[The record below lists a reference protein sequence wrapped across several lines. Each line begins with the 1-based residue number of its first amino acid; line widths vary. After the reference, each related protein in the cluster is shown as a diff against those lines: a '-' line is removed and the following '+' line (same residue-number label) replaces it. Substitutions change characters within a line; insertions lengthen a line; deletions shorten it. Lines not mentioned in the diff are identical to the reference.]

1 MLEQG
6 YSKAKVAERFNIS
19 RGTLYKYLNMSPNEM
34 STWLASCKTRRKKL
48 DVFKGMILNWLRDYP
63 DVTAAQIYDWLQDR
77 FPEFKVGESSVRS
90 YVRNLRKEYNLP
102 KTKEERQYQ
111 AVEDMP
117 KGQQAQVDF
126 GQIKV
131 KTSQGKIVKLYFVAF
146 VLSNSRYKYVEWLNR
161 PFTTKDL
168 ILAHENAFQ
177 YFGGIPYEIVYD
189 QDRIIIVSEN
199 YGDLIMTKEFEVYR
213 LSRHLKLYMCRS
225 SDPQSKGK
233 IENVVGFVKK
243 NFAKYRIFT
252 NIGVWNEQC
261 LRWLE
266 RTGNGK
272 IHNMTKKRPVE
283 VFQEEKKHLR
293 PVLPLIDAT
302 NINKQ
307 SYTNV
312 NSSIAR
318 TVRKDNTILFKSNRY
333 SVPLG
338 TYSPFGKIVSLVVEE
353 TLLKIIDHETGEL
366 IGEHEISQ
374 EVGKLIQDRKHTR
387 DRNKGIAEF
396 IDLVANQFENKEI
409 ALEYIGNVRE
419 AYPRYIRDQ
428 LQLMSKH
435 IDQATPKEKNEA
447 LHQCMK
453 LKLFSASEFAD
464 MLEHIKR
471 QRQINNT
478 VPTAND
484 KVVHPL
490 HAHGS
495 AALHAK
501 PVLRNIDEY
510 ISIMEGS

>member
-6 YSKAKVAERFNIS
+6 YSKAKVAEKFNIS
-19 RGTLYKYLNMSPNEM
+19 RGTLYKYLNMTPDEM
-34 STWLASCKTRRKKL
+34 STWLASSKTRRKKL
-48 DVFKGMILNWLRDYP
+48 DVFKGMIINWLKDCP
-63 DVTAAQIYDWLQDR
+63 DVTAAQIFDWLQDR
-77 FPEFKVGESSVRS
+77 FPEYKIGESSVRS
-90 YVRNLRKEYNLP
+90 YVRNLRKEYDLP
-102 KTKEERQYQ
+102 KTKGERQYQ

-117 KGQQAQVDF
+117 MGQQAQVDF

-131 KTSQGKIVKLYFVAF
+131 KTIEGKIVKLYFVAF

-168 ILAHENAFQ
+168 IMAHENAFQ

-199 YGDLIMTKEFEVYR
+199 YGDLIMTKEFEAFR
-213 LSRHLKLYMCRS
+213 LSRQLKLYMCRAF
-225 SDPQSKGK
+225 DPQSKGR

-243 NFAKYRIFT
+243 NFAKYRTFT
-252 NIGVWNEQC
+252 NIDVWNEQC

-272 IHNMTKKRPVE
+272 IHNITKKRPVE
-283 VFQEEKKHLR
+283 VFLEEKKHLR
-293 PVLPLIDAT
+293 PALPLIDAT
-302 NINKQ
+302 NNNKQ
-307 SYTNV
+307 NYTNL
-312 NSSIAR
+312 NSSITR

-338 TYSPFGKIVSLVVEE
+338 TYSPFGTVVALVVEE
-353 TLLKIIDHETGEL
+353 PSLKIINQETGEM
-366 IGEHEISQ
+366 IGEHEISL
-374 EVGKLIQDRKHTR
+374 EAGKLIQDRKHTR

-396 IDLVANQFENKEI
+396 VDLVANHFENKEL
-409 ALEYIGNVRE
+409 ALEYIVKVRE

-435 IDQATPKEKNEA
+435 IDLASSKEKNEA
-447 LHQCMK
+447 LHKCMK

-464 MLEHIKR
+464 MIEHVKR
-471 QRQINNT
+471 QRQVNNT
-478 VPTAND
+478 VPTASD
-484 KVVHPL
+484 KVVQPL
-490 HAHGS
+490 HVQGS
-495 AALHAK
+495 AALHVK
-501 PVLRNIDEY
+501 PILRNIDEY